1 MAATQAVLI
10 RGLQEKDANFFVGM
24 MFLVALGGMVDMI
37 RTRSFGKDYSKKS
50 RTSQILDALDRSAAI
65 GIFTDIN
72 RAIESSTDNRFGLR
86 PALGDKKPYG
96 TSWKYKAGIL
106 GPTASQISNIADIM
120 WDTGTGE
127 YNHHT
132 ARNVRRLIPFQNVFY
147 LDWIFDKVEKG
158 LRF

>member
-1 MAATQAVLI
+1 MKENEIIMKKESKNKIFVLFLIKWLNEKKTKNAASALSEFDLSPVTKI
-10 RGLQEKDANFFVGM
+10 ANKNKK
-24 MFLVALGGMVDMI
+24 FL
-37 RTRSFGKDYSKKS
+37 
-50 RTSQILDALDRSAAI
+50 
-65 GIFTDIN
+65 DIN
-72 RAIESSTDNRFGLR
+72 RAIESATDNRFGLR

-106 GPTASQISNIADIM
+106 GPSASQISNIADIM

>member
-1 MAATQAVLI
+1 
-10 RGLQEKDANFFVGM
+10 
-24 MFLVALGGMVDMI
+24 
-37 RTRSFGKDYSKKS
+37 
-50 RTSQILDALDRSAAI
+50 
-65 GIFTDIN
+65 
-72 RAIESSTDNRFGLR
+72 
-86 PALGDKKPYG
+86 
-96 TSWKYKAGIL
+96 
-106 GPTASQISNIADIM
+106 M